1 MITIQK
7 SLSTIFPAMRISF
20 ALVLLT
26 ACILLSAE
34 MLGFTPQESKFL
46 VESRAKISETL
57 ALQLSILIPDKDMKK
72 IQTLIRYMVK
82 RDPDILSAGIRLT
95 SGNLIFQSA
104 DHSKLWDNYK
114 EGESTSSHVLVPI
127 LQKGGLWANVEL
139 RFKEMK
145 SESFLGFF
153 SLPVF
158 RMIAFICLVGFFVF
172 LIFMLRTLRQLD
184 PTAVIPER
192 VNAAFNTLSEGVVIL
207 DEREQILLANN
218 VFCDKIGILENSLLG
233 LKASELNWKN
243 VSDQNSDF
251 ESPWNKVLSNS
262 KKIVGAQLF
271 FEKSKNELIKFAINV
286 TPILGENDKSQGV
299 LITLDDISVLEKRNT
314 ELKTVVSRLQKTQ
327 FRVQQQN
334 KELSFLAT
342 RDSLT
347 GCLNR
352 RAFTEQFDMLFNQA
366 QKMDT
371 ELSCIMVDI
380 DHFKVVNDTY
390 GHGRG
395 DEVIK
400 LLADILKSNSRK
412 DDLVARYG
420 GEEFC
425 LVFPGMTDDKTMDVA
440 ERIRLKVKSESA
452 SVFDSAPRITVSL
465 GVSSFNNNP
474 ATPEVLNNLA
484 DKALYVAKETG
495 RNKVIMWDED
505 AQAEVNES
513 AVVNETGTSEEQH
526 ESVEQMQNRI
536 NQLEKM
542 ASNFSEQLE
551 YQQSYDAL
559 TGLPNQVL
567 FYDRIQQSIERGYRL
582 HQLAAVLIID
592 IEMFSQINTTLG
604 RDVGDQL
611 LQEFAKRLN
620 SIFRKSDGVSRL
632 TVSRIAGDEFAVLLT
647 DINHDEQVTW
657 AIQRLLD
664 AVESSVEI
672 EGNTIHTSVK
682 IGASLYP
689 SDASTVDELLSHA
702 MTAKKY
708 IKNHQSSCSYQFYD
722 QQMQKTSIKNL
733 QLEKELRVAI
743 KEKQWVLLYQP
754 KLDIKTGKIIGA
766 EALIRW
772 QHPQRGL
779 LSPFEFIDFAE
790 MRNLIIPIGD
800 WVIQQA
806 CQQIKDLLSQGL
818 MDCTIAINLSSKQLL
833 NDDVVQKVFTAIEQY
848 EVPPRLLELEVT
860 ETALIDNISIAA
872 ESLKRLSS
880 RGIKIAIDDFGTGYS
895 SLNYLKNLPINSLK
909 IDRSFVKDICD
920 DSDDKQMVKTL
931 IAMAHSL
938 DLYVIAEGVEEI
950 EQLDLLNGY
959 GCDEMQG
966 YLLSKPVTV
975 DKLVEL
981 LNNPKAVKAL
991 ISKK

>member
-34 MLGFTPQESKFL
+34 MLGFTPQENKFL

-72 IQTLIRYMVK
+72 IQTLIRYIVK

-95 SGNLIFQSA
+95 SGDLIFQSA
-104 DHSKLWDNYK
+104 NHSKLWDNYK

-127 LQKGGLWANVEL
+127 LQKGGLWGTVEL
-139 RFKEMK
+139 RFKELK
-145 SESFLGFF
+145 GESFLGFF
-153 SLPVF
+153 SLSIF
-158 RMIAFICLVGFFVF
+158 KMIAFICLIGFFVF
-172 LIFMLRTLRQLD
+172 LVFMLRTLRQLD

-233 LKASELNWKN
+233 LKASELNWKKDSN
-243 VSDQNSDF
+243 KKSVIEF
-251 ESPWNKVLSNS
+251 PWNKVLSNGKS
-262 KKIVGAQLF
+262 IVGAQLL
-271 FEKSKNELIKFAINV
+271 FEKSKDKLIKFAVNA
-286 TPILGENDKSQGV
+286 TPILGEKDKSQGV

-352 RAFTEQFDMLFNQA
+352 RAFSEQFDMMFKQA
-366 QKMDT
+366 QNLDI

-380 DHFKVVNDTY
+380 DHFKAVNDTY
-390 GHGRG
+390 GHAKG

-400 LLADILKSNSRK
+400 LLADILKYSSRK
-412 DDLVARYG
+412 EDLVARYG

-425 LVFPGMTDDKTMDVA
+425 LVFSGMTDDKTMAVA

-452 SVFDSAPRITVSL
+452 RVFESAPRITVSL
-465 GVSSFNNNP
+465 GVSSLNNNP
-474 ATPEVLNNLA
+474 ENPEDLNNLA

-495 RNKVIMWDED
+495 RNQVIKWDED

-513 AVVNETGTSEEQH
+513 AVPNETDSLEEKH
-526 ESVEQMQNRI
+526 ESVEQLQNRI
-536 NQLEKM
+536 TQLEEM
-542 ASNFSEQLE
+542 ATNFSDQLE

-567 FYDRIQQSIERGYRL
+567 FYDRIQQSIERGFRL

-611 LQEFAKRLN
+611 LQDFAERLN
-620 SIFRKSDGVSRL
+620 TVFRKSDGVSRL

-647 DINHDEQVTW
+647 DITHEEQVTW

-664 AVESSVEI
+664 SVDSSVEI
-672 EGNTIHTSVK
+672 KGNTIHTAVK

-689 SDASTVDELLSHA
+689 ADANTVDELLSHA

-708 IKNHQSSCSYQFYD
+708 IKSHESSYSYQFYD
-722 QQMQKTSIKNL
+722 QQMQKASIKNL
-733 QLEKELRVAI
+733 QLEKELREAI
-743 KEKQWVLLYQP
+743 KQQQWVLLYQP
-754 KLDIKTGKIIGA
+754 KLDIIKGEIIGA

-772 QHPQRGL
+772 Q
-779 LSPFEFIDFAE
+779 
-790 MRNLIIPIGD
+790 
-800 WVIQQA
+800 
-806 CQQIKDLLSQGL
+806 
-818 MDCTIAINLSSKQLL
+818 
-833 NDDVVQKVFTAIEQY
+833 
-848 EVPPRLLELEVT
+848 
-860 ETALIDNISIAA
+860 
-872 ESLKRLSS
+872 
-880 RGIKIAIDDFGTGYS
+880 
-895 SLNYLKNLPINSLK
+895 
-909 IDRSFVKDICD
+909 
-920 DSDDKQMVKTL
+920 
-931 IAMAHSL
+931 
-938 DLYVIAEGVEEI
+938 
-950 EQLDLLNGY
+950 
-959 GCDEMQG
+959 
-966 YLLSKPVTV
+966 
-975 DKLVEL
+975 
-981 LNNPKAVKAL
+981 
-991 ISKK
+991 